1 MNKLI
6 LFALGIAVVIGFTGC
21 EKATVV
27 STATAD
33 VFIRSIK
40 SPKDTSISVYSVVH
54 TVISYDLMANVSVVA
69 PNGVTSQLVDYD
81 KLGNSF
87 YNLVADSLYSPTP
100 PTPGTY
106 NYTVTFKDKEV
117 ITYSNSLSSSYITAP
132 TITSLVKAVADTIYL
147 KWNAVANA
155 DGYQIKI
162 TKLDTITKV
171 VTQLKYIQPFTDSS
185 TPKKAKLYFSL
196 PRSYFSLLLNNT
208 ETYSVQLDAL
218 LFENSTS
225 TYLQAIGT
233 ASRNIKF

>member
-106 NYTVTFKDKEV
+106 NYTVAFKDKEV

-171 VTQLKYIQPFTDSS
+171 VTQLKYIQPFTDLLTLIPPIIIFISCLEFYFINIS
-185 TPKKAKLYFSL
+185 HTP
-196 PRSYFSLLLNNT
+196 SYFLHTCDLKDHYPHQYHLLLTNM
-208 ETYSVQLDAL
+208 
-218 LFENSTS
+218 
-225 TYLQAIGT
+225 
-233 ASRNIKF
+233 KC

>member
-1 MNKLI
+1 MVSPRNWLTMTNWGTPFITLLQIHSILQLLPLRGLI
-6 LFALGIAVVIGFTGC
+6 II
-21 EKATVV
+21 
-27 STATAD
+27 
-33 VFIRSIK
+33 
-40 SPKDTSISVYSVVH
+40 P
-54 TVISYDLMANVSVVA
+54 
-69 PNGVTSQLVDYD
+69 
-81 KLGNSF
+81 
-87 YNLVADSLYSPTP
+87 
-100 PTPGTY
+100 
-106 NYTVTFKDKEV
+106 
-117 ITYSNSLSSSYITAP
+117 
-132 TITSLVKAVADTIYL
+132 LVKVVADTIYL